1 MKKLAMNREPDFN
14 ALMVKIASP
23 EDILNWSYGEVT
35 KPETINYRTQRPE
48 KDGLFSERIFGPT
61 RDWECYCGKYRK
73 IRYKG
78 VICDKCGVEVTRSAV
93 RRERMGH
100 ITLATPVVHTWFLRT
115 VPSIISLVL
124 DAPVKQLENVVHYL
138 AYIVTEVD
146 EEKRKTALDEVG
158 REFKTRKGK
167 GDESQGELASAVTE
181 ARNFLLGLKPG
192 KVLSERQFADYGRR
206 FGNVFTVS
214 AGGEG
219 VRRVLLGMRL
229 ERVVKEINAELEG
242 TKDATR
248 TRKILRRL
256 KVVQSMLDAGI
267 RPEWMIMT
275 VLPILPPDLRPMVA
289 LDGGR
294 YATSDLNDL
303 YRRVINRNNRL
314 KKLLELKAPD
324 VIVINEKRML
334 QEAVDALIDNSR
346 VRQVARTRRPLRSL
360 ADMLKGKQGRFRQNL
375 LGKRVDYSG
384 RSVIVVGPH
393 LRLDEC
399 GLPKRMALELFR
411 PFVIHEV
418 VEQGLAHNIKMANRL
433 IDQAPP
439 EVWAIL
445 EEIIA
450 DRKVLLNR
458 APTLHRLSIQAF
470 KPLLIEDLAIQIPPF
485 VCTAF
490 NADFDGDQMAVH
502 LPLSDEAQ
510 REAAE
515 VMLSSFNLLKPAS
528 GEAIAVPT
536 RDIILGA
543 YYLTRVLPETQGT
556 GRSFVAPEEVK
567 LAYENEGLHLNALIK
582 LRDMETTCGRI
593 ILNEA
598 LPEDF
603 GFYNNILTKKSL
615 TGLMAELISRYG
627 MERMRDILDHLK
639 EVSLSYVTLSGLSF
653 SIDDL
658 VAPEEKESVIKEAE
672 TRVALIRGQYE
683 EGLLTEEERKER
695 TVETWL
701 EAANRVNEVIPE
713 RLGQDNPIYIIIESG
728 SRGTW
733 SQPSQMG
740 GMRGLVTNPK
750 GENIELPI
758 RSSLKEGHT
767 SLEYFISTHGSRK
780 GLVDTALRTAQ
791 AGYLTR
797 RLADTSQDVVVKE
810 ENCGTKRSIELYRED
825 GESYGGSFVD
835 RLFSRTAAKDLKIGR
850 KTIVKTGEIINREA
864 ALLIEKSS
872 LESVA
877 VRSPI
882 TCQTLYGVCAKC
894 YGMDLGRNEPIRVGE
909 AVGIIA
915 AQSIGELGTQL
926 TLRTFHTGGLAGRD
940 ITTGLPRVEELFEA
954 RLPKQEG
961 LMAEAEGKVQK
972 IEEEGSMRRIIL
984 RKKAATGKKAKDI
997 IYTTP
1002 VSIGVLVKEGDKVFS
1017 GDQLTEGNL
1026 DPKEILRLRGK
1037 EEAARYLVKEIQ
1049 QIYRSEGAT
1058 VHDKHMEIVI
1068 RQMFGRVRIT
1078 SVGDS
1083 KFVLGEVIDKS
1094 RFREVNREIK
1104 GAGGEPAKAEELLL
1118 GITRAALSADGFLAA
1133 ASFQETARVLVKAAS
1148 EGRVDHLRGLKEN
1161 VILGR
1166 LIPIGTALHYGVEEE
1181 EELAETKEEEKVE
1194 LA

>member
-1 MKKLAMNREPDFN
+1 MMNRETDFN
-14 ALMVKIASP
+14 ALRVKIASP
-23 EDILNWSYGEVT
+23 DDILAWSYGEVI

-93 RRERMGH
+93 RRERMAH

-115 VPSIISLVL
+115 VPSIVSLVL

-146 EEKRKTALDEVG
+146 GEKRKMALEEVG
-158 REFKTRKGK
+158 REFKSRKGK
-167 GDESQGELASAVTE
+167 GDESQGELNTALSE
-181 ARNFLLGLKPG
+181 ARNFLLGLRPG

-206 FGNVFTVS
+206 FGNVFTIS

-219 VRRVLLGMRL
+219 VRRVLEGIRL
-229 ERVVKEINAELEG
+229 ERLVKEIEAELEE

-248 TRKILRRL
+248 LRKILRRL
-256 KVVQSMLDAGI
+256 KLIKSMLEAGI
-267 RPEWMIMT
+267 RPEWMILT
-275 VLPILPPDLRPMVA
+275 VLPVLPPDLRPMVA

-314 KKLLELKAPD
+314 KKLLDLKAPD

-346 VRQVARTRRPLRSL
+346 ARQVARTRRPLRSL

-411 PFVIHEV
+411 PFVIHQI

-445 EEIIA
+445 EEIIT

-470 KPLLIEDLAIQIPPF
+470 KPLLIEDLAIQIPPM
-485 VCTAF
+485 VCAAF

-502 LPLSDEAQ
+502 LPLADEAQ
-510 REAAE
+510 REATE
-515 VMLSSFNLLKPAS
+515 VMLSSLNLLKPAS

-536 RDIILGA
+536 RDIILGS
-543 YYLTRVLPETQGT
+543 YYLTRIVPESKGT
-556 GRSFVAPEEVK
+556 GRTFSDPDEVK
-567 LAYENEGLHLNALIK
+567 LAYENDGLDLNALIK
-582 LRDMETTCGRI
+582 LRNIETTCGRL

-598 LPEDF
+598 LPA
-603 GFYNNILTKKSL
+603 GFEFFNDALTKKNL
-615 TGLMAELISRYG
+615 TPLIGGLISRYG
-627 MERMRDILDHLK
+627 MAEMKDILDRLK
-639 EVSLSYVTLSGLSF
+639 EISLAYITLSGISF

-658 VAPEEKESVIKEAE
+658 VAPEEKEAVVKEAE
-672 TRVALIRGQYE
+672 TKVGLIRGQYE
-683 EGLLTEEERKER
+683 EGFLTEEERKER
-695 TVETWL
+695 TIETWM
-701 EAANRVNEVIPE
+701 EARSRIDELVPG
-713 RLGQDNPIYIIIESG
+713 RLGEDSSIYMIIESG

-733 SQPSQMG
+733 SQPSQMS

-750 GENIELPI
+750 GESIELPI

-797 RLADTSQDVVVKE
+797 RLVDSAQDAVVKE
-810 ENCGTKRSIELYRED
+810 ENCGTRQGIELYRED
-825 GESYGGSFVD
+825 SESYGGKFAD
-835 RLFSRTAAKDLKIGR
+835 RLFSRIPLKDVKIGR
-850 KTIVKTGEIINREA
+850 KLIVKTGEVINRDQ
-864 ALLIEKSS
+864 ALAIDESS
-872 LESVA
+872 IESVS

-882 TCQTLYGVCAKC
+882 TCKTLYGICARC
-894 YGMDLGRNEPIRVGE
+894 YGLDLGRNEPIRVGE
-909 AVGIIA
+909 AVGIVA

-940 ITTGLPRVEELFEA
+940 ITAGLPRVEELFEA
-954 RLPKQEG
+954 RSPHQEG
-961 LMAEAEGKVQK
+961 IMAEVEGRVQK
-972 IEEEGSMRRIIL
+972 IEEEGAMRRITI
-984 RKKAATGKKAKDI
+984 KKSRAAGKKAKLVL
-997 IYTTP
+997 YTVP
-1002 VSIGVLVKEGDKVFS
+1002 VSISVLVKEGDKVMP
-1017 GDQLTEGNL
+1017 GDELTEGNL
-1026 DPKEILRLRGK
+1026 DPKELLKLRGK

-1049 QIYRSEGAT
+1049 QIYRSEGAI
-1058 VHDKHMEIVI
+1058 VHDKHMEVII
-1068 RQMFGRVRIT
+1068 RQMFGRVKIT
-1078 SVGDS
+1078 LAGDT
-1083 KFVLGEVIDKS
+1083 KFVPGEVVDKS
-1094 RFREVNREIK
+1094 RLREINRGIK
-1104 GAGGEPAKAEELLL
+1104 EGGGEPAKGEEVLL
-1118 GITRAALSADGFLAA
+1118 GVTRTALSADGFLAA

-1148 EGRVDHLRGLKEN
+1148 EGRVDYLRGLKEN

-1166 LIPIGTALHYGVEEE
+1166 LIPIGTALHYGPPEEE
-1181 EELAETKEEEKVE
+1181 TAPRKKEEVE
-1194 LA
+1194 PEPVGLT

>member
-1 MKKLAMNREPDFN
+1 MMNRETDFN
-14 ALMVKIASP
+14 ALRVKIASP
-23 EDILNWSYGEVT
+23 DDILAWSYGEVI

-93 RRERMGH
+93 RRERMAH

-115 VPSIISLVL
+115 VPSIVSLVL

-146 EEKRKTALDEVG
+146 GEKRKMALEEVG
-158 REFKTRKGK
+158 REFKSRKGK
-167 GDESQGELASAVTE
+167 GDESQGELNTALSE
-181 ARNFLLGLKPG
+181 ARNFLLGLRPG

-206 FGNVFTVS
+206 FGNVFTIS

-219 VRRVLLGMRL
+219 VRRVLEGIRL
-229 ERVVKEINAELEG
+229 ERLVKEIEAELEE

-248 TRKILRRL
+248 LRKILRRL
-256 KVVQSMLDAGI
+256 KLIKSMLEAGI
-267 RPEWMIMT
+267 RPEWMILT
-275 VLPILPPDLRPMVA
+275 VLPVLPPDLRPMVA

-314 KKLLELKAPD
+314 KKLLDLKAPD

-346 VRQVARTRRPLRSL
+346 ARQVARTRRPLRSL

-411 PFVIHEV
+411 PFVIHQI

-445 EEIIA
+445 EEIIT

-470 KPLLIEDLAIQIPPF
+470 KPLLIEDLAIQIPPM
-485 VCTAF
+485 VCAAF

-502 LPLSDEAQ
+502 LPLADEAQ
-510 REAAE
+510 REATE
-515 VMLSSFNLLKPAS
+515 VMLSSLNLLKPAS

-536 RDIILGA
+536 RDIILGS
-543 YYLTRVLPETQGT
+543 YYLTRIVPESKGT
-556 GRSFVAPEEVK
+556 GRTFSDPDEVK
-567 LAYENEGLHLNALIK
+567 LAYENDGLDLNALIK
-582 LRDMETTCGRI
+582 LRNIETTCGRL

-598 LPEDF
+598 LPA
-603 GFYNNILTKKSL
+603 GFEFFNDALTKKNL
-615 TGLMAELISRYG
+615 TPLIGGLISRYG
-627 MERMRDILDHLK
+627 MAEMKDILDRLK
-639 EVSLSYVTLSGLSF
+639 EISLAYIALSGISF

-658 VAPEEKESVIKEAE
+658 VAPEEKEAVVKEAE
-672 TRVALIRGQYE
+672 TKVGLIRGQYE
-683 EGLLTEEERKER
+683 EGFLTEEERKER
-695 TVETWL
+695 TIETWM
-701 EAANRVNEVIPE
+701 EARSRIDELVPG
-713 RLGQDNPIYIIIESG
+713 RLGEDSSIYMIIESG

-733 SQPSQMG
+733 SQPSQMS

-750 GENIELPI
+750 GESIELPI

-797 RLADTSQDVVVKE
+797 RLVDSAQDAVVKE
-810 ENCGTKRSIELYRED
+810 ENCGTRQGIELYRED
-825 GESYGGSFVD
+825 SESYGGKFAD
-835 RLFSRTAAKDLKIGR
+835 RLFSRIPLKDVKIGR
-850 KTIVKTGEIINREA
+850 KLIVKTGEVINRDQ
-864 ALLIEKSS
+864 ALAIDESS
-872 LESVA
+872 IESVS

-882 TCQTLYGVCAKC
+882 TCKTLYGICARC
-894 YGMDLGRNEPIRVGE
+894 YGLDLGRNEPIRVGE
-909 AVGIIA
+909 AVGIVA

-940 ITTGLPRVEELFEA
+940 ITAGLPRVEELFEA
-954 RLPKQEG
+954 RSPHQEG
-961 LMAEAEGKVQK
+961 IMAEVEGRVQK
-972 IEEEGSMRRIIL
+972 IEEEGAMRRITI
-984 RKKAATGKKAKDI
+984 KKSRAAGKKAKLVL
-997 IYTTP
+997 YTVP
-1002 VSIGVLVKEGDKVFS
+1002 VSISVLVKEGDKVMP
-1017 GDQLTEGNL
+1017 GDELTEGNL
-1026 DPKEILRLRGK
+1026 DPKELLKLRGK

-1049 QIYRSEGAT
+1049 QIYRSEGAI
-1058 VHDKHMEIVI
+1058 VHDKHMEVII
-1068 RQMFGRVRIT
+1068 RQMFGRVKIT
-1078 SVGDS
+1078 LAGDT
-1083 KFVLGEVIDKS
+1083 KFVPGEVVDKS
-1094 RFREVNREIK
+1094 RLREINRGIK
-1104 GAGGEPAKAEELLL
+1104 EGGGEPAKGEEVLL
-1118 GITRAALSADGFLAA
+1118 GVTRTALSADGFLAA

-1166 LIPIGTALHYGVEEE
+1166 LIPIGTALHYSPEEE
-1181 EELAETKEEEKVE
+1181 ETAPRKKEEVE
-1194 LA
+1194 PEPVGLT